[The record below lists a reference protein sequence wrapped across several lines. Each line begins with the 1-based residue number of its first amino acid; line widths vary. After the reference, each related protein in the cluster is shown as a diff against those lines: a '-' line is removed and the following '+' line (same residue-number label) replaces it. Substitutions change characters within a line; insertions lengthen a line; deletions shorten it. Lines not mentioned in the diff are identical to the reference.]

1 MVNLTIN
8 NRKIQAKPGSS
19 ILEAAQAA
27 GEKIPTLCHI
37 KELFPSGA
45 CRMCV
50 VEVKGKPNLTPSCAF
65 PAEEGMEI
73 QTRSPRVITA
83 RRTIIELLLASHP
96 FDCLTCPKNGYCE
109 LQSLA
114 SEYGIDRVPFQGKTR
129 HHYTDFSS
137 PAIIRE
143 PDKCILCGRC
153 VRICEE
159 IQGVAAIDFT
169 RRGFDTMVLPPF
181 EKDLSETT
189 CVNCGQ
195 CTLACP
201 TGALHEVRAVEKV
214 MMTMQEGKRYI
225 VAQVAPAIRV
235 SLGDFYGLPA
245 GTNVTGKVAAALRRM
260 GFRQVFDTD
269 FAADLTIM
277 EEGTE
282 LVNKITKGE
291 KLPMFT
297 SCCPAWV
304 KYAEHYYPELLPRIS
319 TCKSPQEM
327 MGATIKS
334 YLAQKQNIDPKD
346 IFVVSVM
353 PCTAKK
359 FEASR
364 PELSSER
371 GVADVD
377 AVLTTRQF
385 NRMMEIYGI
394 EFASLPDEEYDR
406 PFGAP
411 TGSGDIFAASGGV
424 MESALRTAYHLLT
437 GKDLEKLDFEDV
449 RGMAGV
455 KEASVTVGD
464 TTLKIAIVNRLSNAK
479 VIAERV
485 REYALRA
492 NTVKAGDAPWDFIEV
507 MACPGGC
514 AGGGGQMFG
523 YDPQRIEQ
531 RIKSIYALD
540 KARTVRLS
548 YKNPAI
554 TAVYKEFF
562 ETPGSHKAHELLHT
576 GYASRSASK

>member
-455 KEASVTVGD
+455 KEAKVTVGD

>member
-1 MVNLTIN
+1 MINLTIN
-8 NRKIQAKPGSS
+8 NRKIQAEPGSS

-37 KELFPSGA
+37 KEVFPSGA

-96 FDCLTCPKNGYCE
+96 FDCLTCPKNGFCE

-137 PAIIRE
+137 PSIIRE

-181 EKDLSETT
+181 EEDLSETT

-214 MMTMQEGKRYI
+214 MMTMQEGKKYI

-235 SLGDFYGLPA
+235 SLGDFYGLQP

-346 IFVVSVM
+346 IFVVSIM

-364 PELSSER
+364 PELSSVQ

-385 NRMMEIYGI
+385 NRMMQIYGV
-394 EFASLPDEEYDR
+394 EFASLVDEEYDR

-437 GKDLEKLDFEDV
+437 GQDLTTLEFDDV
-449 RGMAGV
+449 RGMEGV
-455 KEASVTVGD
+455 KEAKVTVGD
-464 TTLKIAIVNRLSNAK
+464 RTLRVAIVNRLSNAR
-479 VIAERV
+479 VIAEKV
-485 REYALRA
+485 REYASNA
-492 NTVKAGDAPWDFIEV
+492 VKAADAPWDFIEV

-523 YDPQRIEQ
+523 YDPQRIAE

-540 KARTVRLS
+540 KARTVRMS

-562 ETPGSHKAHELLHT
+562 EEPGSHKAHELLHT
-576 GYASRSASK
+576 GYAHRGAKT

>member
-1 MVNLTIN
+1 MINLTIN
-8 NRKIQAKPGSS
+8 NRKIQAKPGCS
-19 ILEAAQAA
+19 ILEAAQTA

-37 KELFPSGA
+37 KEVFPSGA

-96 FDCLTCPKNGYCE
+96 FDCLTCPKNGFCE

-137 PAIIRE
+137 PSIIRE

-214 MMTMQEGKRYI
+214 MMTMQEGKKYI

-235 SLGDFYGLPA
+235 SLGDFYGLQPGA
-245 GTNVTGKVAAALRRM
+245 NVTGKVAAALRRM

-282 LVNKITKGE
+282 LVNKIKKGE

-364 PELSSER
+364 PELSSEE
-371 GVADVD
+371 GLADVD

-385 NRMMEIYGI
+385 NRMMQIYGI
-394 EFASLPDEEYDR
+394 EFASLADEEYDR

-437 GKDLEKLDFEDV
+437 GKDLAKVDFEDV

-455 KEASVTVGD
+455 KEATVEVGD
-464 TTLKIAIVNRLSNAK
+464 TTLRIAIANRLSNAK

-485 REYALRA
+485 
-492 NTVKAGDAPWDFIEV
+492 KAGDAPWDFIEI

-523 YDPQRIEQ
+523 YDPQRIAE
-531 RIKSIYALD
+531 RIKSIYSLD
-540 KARTVRLS
+540 KARTVRMS

-562 ETPGSHKAHELLHT
+562 EKPGSHKAHELLHT
-576 GYASRSASK
+576 GYAPRGAKT

>member
-1 MVNLTIN
+1 MTNLTIN
-8 NRKIQAKPGSS
+8 NRKIQAKPGLS

-37 KELFPSGA
+37 KEVFPSGA

-96 FDCLTCPKNGYCE
+96 FDCLTCPKNGFCE

-137 PAIIRE
+137 PSIIRE

-169 RRGFDTMVLPPF
+169 RCGFDTMVLPPF
-181 EKDLSETT
+181 ENDLSETT

-214 MMTMQEGKRYI
+214 MMTMQEGKKYI

-235 SLGDFYGLPA
+235 SLGDFFGLPA
-245 GTNVTGKVAAALRRM
+245 GTNVTGKAAAALRRM

-282 LVNKITKGE
+282 LVNKISKGE
-291 KLPMFT
+291 RLPMFT

-319 TCKSPQEM
+319 SCKSPQEM

-364 PELSSER
+364 PELSSSR

-385 NRMMEIYGI
+385 NRMLQIYGI
-394 EFASLPDEEYDR
+394 EFASLPDEDYDR

-437 GKDLEKLDFEDV
+437 GKDLATLEFEDA

-455 KEASVTVGD
+455 KEASVPVGD
-464 TTLKIAIVNRLSNAK
+464 RTLRIAIANRLSNAR

-485 REYALRA
+485 M
-492 NTVKAGDAPWDFIEV
+492 AGDAPWDFIEI

-523 YDPQRIEQ
+523 YDPERIEQ

-554 TAVYKEFF
+554 TEVYRQFF
-562 ETPGSHKAHELLHT
+562 GKPGSDKAHQLLHT
-576 GYASRSASK
+576 AYASRSASK

>member
-1 MVNLTIN
+1 MTNLTIN
-8 NRKIQAKPGSS
+8 NRKIQAKPGLS

-37 KELFPSGA
+37 KEVFPSGA

-96 FDCLTCPKNGYCE
+96 FDCLTCPKNGFCE

-137 PAIIRE
+137 PSIIRE

-214 MMTMQEGKRYI
+214 MMTMQEGKKYI

-235 SLGDFYGLPA
+235 SLGDFFGLPA
-245 GTNVTGKVAAALRRM
+245 GTNVTGKAAAALRRM

-282 LVNKITKGE
+282 LVNKISKGE
-291 KLPMFT
+291 RLPMFT

-319 TCKSPQEM
+319 SCKSPQEM

-364 PELSSER
+364 PELSSSR

-385 NRMMEIYGI
+385 NRMLQIYGI
-394 EFASLPDEEYDR
+394 EFASLPDEDYDR

-437 GKDLEKLDFEDV
+437 GKDLATLEFEDA

-455 KEASVTVGD
+455 KEASVPVGD
-464 TTLKIAIVNRLSNAK
+464 RTLRIAIANRLSNAR

-485 REYALRA
+485 M
-492 NTVKAGDAPWDFIEV
+492 AGDAPWDFIEI

-523 YDPQRIEQ
+523 YDPERIEQ
-531 RIKSIYALD
+531 RIKSIFALD

-554 TAVYKEFF
+554 TEVYRQFF
-562 ETPGSHKAHELLHT
+562 GKPGSDKAHQLLHT
-576 GYASRSASK
+576 AYASRSASK